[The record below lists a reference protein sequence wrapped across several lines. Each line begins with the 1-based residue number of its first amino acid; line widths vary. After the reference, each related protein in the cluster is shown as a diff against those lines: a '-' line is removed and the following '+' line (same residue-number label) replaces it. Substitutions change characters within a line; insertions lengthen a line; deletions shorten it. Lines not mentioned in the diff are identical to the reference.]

1 MSVPARVTLITLGVH
16 DVERASAFY
25 RSFGWRRSS
34 ASVEGDVAFFDLA
47 GAKLALWGR
56 DDLAS
61 DMLRSASADPDLAA
75 VSLAINVET
84 EAEVD
89 RILEEVVTLGASILK
104 PAVRAEWGGYTG
116 YFADP
121 DGHAWEVAYNP
132 GWPLDPDGSVQLPD

>member
-1 MSVPARVTLITLGVH
+1 MCQAPVMAVPARVTLVTLGVD

-25 RSFGWRRSS
+25 ESLGWRKSP

-61 DMLRSASADPDLAA
+61 DMRRRASADPDLAA
-75 VSLAINVET
+75 MSLAINVES

-89 RILEEVVTLGASILK
+89 RILEAVVTRGASILK
-104 PAVRAEWGGYTG
+104 PAVRADWGGYTG

-121 DGHAWEVAYNP
+121 DGHLWEIIY
-132 GWPLDPDGSVQLPD
+132 SLPNNAPA